1 MNLLVEHTI
10 KSIENAEKLVSD
22 IDATVLAVDGG
33 SSPKIRHF
41 LNNITK
47 FDGCNY
53 LEIGTWKGSTLI
65 SALFKNH
72 VKNCWAIDNFNLM
85 TEREREDTTEA
96 YINNCMST
104 LGYVPPILNEDFI
117 SFDPVIDYGI
127 KDVNVYFYDGD
138 HEKCNGLNMDS
149 HELALTHYLKSMQ
162 DEFIFICDDWNRVME
177 VESTPNDVRT
187 RYNWNVEG
195 ITRNT
200 IKKLNLTVL
209 YEIALPARY
218 WGDVEQWWSGFYV
231 SVLKK
236 PTT

>member
-1 MNLLVEHTI
+1 MSNLVEHTI
-10 KSIENAEKLVSD
+10 KSIEKAKNHISD
-22 IDATVLAVDGG
+22 LDPIVLSVEGQ

-47 FDGCNY
+47 MDNCNY
-53 LEIGTWKGSTLI
+53 LEIGTYKGSTLI

-72 VKNCWAIDNFNLM
+72 VKNHWAIDNFNLM

-96 YINNCMST
+96 YIDNCMST
-104 LGYVPPILNEDFI
+104 LGYVPPILDEDFAT
-117 SFDPVIDYGI
+117 FDPMVDYGI

-138 HEKCNGLNMDS
+138 HEKCNALNMDS

-177 VESTPNDVRT
+177 VESPPNDVQT

-195 ITRNT
+195 ITRNA

-209 YEIALPARY
+209 YEIALPARC
-218 WGDVEQWWSGFYV
+218 WGDLDLWWSGLYV

-236 PTT
+236 AT